1 MAKRQ
6 SFADKVAHAQARG
19 QRSCPQCG
27 SPIQVVKLVTS
38 ERSSK
43 GSYRFIQ
50 KMVNV
55 CQCNDKEVYG

>member
-19 QRSCPQCG
+19 QKNCPQCG
-27 SPIQVVKLVTS
+27 DPVQVVRLVTS

-43 GSYRFIQ
+43 GSYRFIN
-50 KMVNV
+50 KMVSV
-55 CQCNDKEVYG
+55 CKCNSKEIYG